1 MKAYELA
8 SLGLDQALL
17 GCSSNIVKM
26 VSPAVEKQVWENNQ
40 KTDKFSH
47 YAFQVV
53 IENNQYAK
61 IQVACERPNAE
72 VLKLRHEDLGAKG
85 MDVELVGL
93 QVSINFKNEVYARC
107 TDVVIVDQDANIV
120 KKMMED
126 LG

>member
-8 SLGLDQALL
+8 SLGLNQALL
-17 GCSSNIVKM
+17 GCNSNVVKL

-107 TDVVIVDQDANIV
+107 TDVVIVEKGAEMVQ
-120 KKMMED
+120 KMLED
-126 LG
+126 L